1 MLELGAPNVFT
12 KNWVEKYY
20 LPFLTDSCYEITK
33 AHLEISITNLESTK
47 DAETIYPDELK
58 QQQLKNAI
66 LELERRKSYQFGTIK

>member
-1 MLELGAPNVFT
+1 MSSQKLGRKILFT
-12 KNWVEKYY
+12 IFNR
-20 LPFLTDSCYEITK
+20 FCYEITK

-66 LELERRKSYQFGTIK
+66 LELERRKKLPVWHNLMIYFSQH

>member
-1 MLELGAPNVFT
+1 MGRKILFT
-12 KNWVEKYY
+12 I
-20 LPFLTDSCYEITK
+20 LTDSCYEITK

-66 LELERRKSYQFGTIK
+66 LELERRKKLQVWHNQMIYFSQH